1 MKLGCLSIIE
11 LCLKFKVESCFW
23 NRNHKKKIEKKK
35 RKGRK
40 PHFGSKSPPAT
51 HFFPCSCLA
60 QLGKPDSHWRSYSLT
75 HGTHCSVSF
84 ATWCACLA
92 DRQVGPPPQILPQPS
107 SVTISTA
114 KPHPNPQQI
123 ARGTSPTNRPQT
135 VALLPWGR
143 RSRASSSPGESGG
156 WVHLPRGWRDN
167 LNNLREIRALFN
179 PPQTDLW

>member
-1 MKLGCLSIIE
+1 LGRSPHLRPTSF
-11 LCLKFKVESCFW
+11 LAPAWPSW
-23 NRNHKKKIEKKK
+23 GNRI
-35 RKGRK
+35 
-40 PHFGSKSPPAT
+40 A
-51 HFFPCSCLA
+51 
-60 QLGKPDSHWRSYSLT
+60 HWRSYSLT
-75 HGTHCSVSF
+75 HGTYCSVSF
-84 ATWCACLA
+84 ATWYACLA